1 MSFVVKGM
9 VARAWLLG
17 GKKSVHKK
25 VLSIFIASPQSCRDV
40 DRETVAVVAVAR
52 LIAVKKETSA
62 MKRREEGG
70 KDVRSVRA

>member
-1 MSFVVKGM
+1 MSFVVNGM
-9 VARAWLLG
+9 VARAWLPG

-40 DRETVAVVAVAR
+40 DRETAVAVAR

-70 KDVRSVRA
+70 TRRQVSSA

>member
-1 MSFVVKGM
+1 M
-9 VARAWLLG
+9 VARR
-17 GKKSVHKK
+17 KKSVHKK

-40 DRETVAVVAVAR
+40 DRETVVAVAR

-70 KDVRSVRA
+70 KDVRSVRRRKRERK